1 MTLLEKTI
9 REIRPVDP
17 SWIEAAARR
26 QLELTKPPGSL
37 GRLEEIANR
46 CAAIRESLELTASHP
61 RIVLFAAD
69 HGVCAE
75 GVSAYPQEVTAQMVE
90 NFLRGGAAINAL
102 ARAGGIEL
110 RVVDVG
116 VAAPIPARLPTS
128 IWQATASVSPNARSP
143 APHELISRR
152 TMSQSDTSG
161 ADSRDSLAAG
171 HPVGLRLHGE
181 AGPAPH
187 GGTRNFCEEPAMT
200 EVEMNAALNTGI
212 ELARDAAAEGC
223 DLLGFGEMGIGNT
236 TSASAIAAILTG
248 QTVEAVVGRGTG
260 ADDACLARKR
270 SAIERGLALHADRF
284 YSRLGLAGDEI
295 ARPTELAGEEIPRP
309 TNACP
314 AEILRCVGGFEIAA
328 MCGFC
333 LGAASRRIPV
343 LTDGFIATAAAALAV
358 QLCPALSG
366 YLFAAHRSTEP
377 GHAHLLAL
385 MGQEPLLD
393 LGMRLGEGTGVALAM
408 KVMQAAIAAFT
419 EMATFSSAGVS
430 NK

>member
-9 REIRPVDP
+9 HEIHAIDP
-17 SWIEAAARR
+17 RWIEAAVRR

-46 CAAIRESLELTASHP
+46 CVAIRESLELTASHP

-90 NFLRGGAAINAL
+90 NFLGGGAAINAL

-110 RVVDVG
+110 KVVDVG
-116 VAAPIPARLPTS
+116 VARPIPPS
-128 IWQATASVSPNARSP
+128 IRQATRS
-143 APHELISRR
+143 
-152 TMSQSDTSG
+152 
-161 ADSRDSLAAG
+161 
-171 HPVGLRLHGE
+171 
-181 AGPAPH
+181 PAPH

-200 EVEMNAALNTGI
+200 EVEMNAALDTGI

-236 TSASAIAAILTG
+236 TSASAITAILTG
-248 QTVEAVVGRGTG
+248 QPVEAVIGRGTG
-260 ADDACLARKR
+260 ADDACLDRKR
-270 SAIERGLALHADRF
+270 KAIERALALHADRL
-284 YSRLGLAGDEI
+284 YSRLELAGDANRAQRHKRP
-295 ARPTELAGEEIPRP
+295 ARLI
-309 TNACP
+309 ACP
-314 AEILRCVGGFEIAA
+314 TEILRCVGGFEIAA

-333 LGAASRRIPV
+333 LGSASRRVPV
-343 LTDGFIATAAAALAV
+343 VTDGFIATAAAALAMR
-358 QLCPALSG
+358 LCPALSG

-377 GHAHLLAL
+377 GHEHLLASI
-385 MGQEPLLD
+385 GQEPLLD
-393 LGMRLGEGTGVALAM
+393 LRMRLGEGTGAALAM

-419 EMATFSSAGVS
+419 EMATFAVAGVS